1 MTTPKK
7 MGRPVTKLRN
17 RSLHL
22 RISDTE
28 LQLIAECSELSGL
41 SRTDAIIKG
50 LNLLKEQLNK

>member
-7 MGRPVTKLRN
+7 MGRPATKLRN
-17 RSLHL
+17 CSLHL

-28 LQLIAECSELSGL
+28 LQLISECSELSGL